1 MEDSIDWPQILSKC
15 YFQRS
20 ELEARISKVTMHN
33 CICYVVLKMR
43 NRIDDQCRKGIF
55 SNKVLL
61 RLRDN
66 VGITKTRWWVGR
78 PYISQQLSSEA
89 LILH

>member
-1 MEDSIDWPQILSKC
+1 MASDTEQML
-15 YFQRS
+15 FLA
-20 ELEARISKVTMHN
+20 LEARISKVTMHI

-43 NRIDDQCRKGIF
+43 NRIDDQCSKGIF

-61 RLRDN
+61 RLKDN

-78 PYISQQLSSEA
+78 PHISLQLSSEA